1 MAETNS
7 LTSKVYRSG
16 KLRKH
21 EESLPKDCWSWLSK
35 TRLKAIAALA
45 YQTAQASCLPD
56 GERPFLQDGV
66 PYATSDVFLDAL
78 TEELRG
84 LLYFAHGTPLDGPSF
99 GLLSDVELARTACS
113 KAHWRTKP

>member
-35 TRLKAIAALA
+35 TRLKAIAELA
-45 YQTAQASCLPD
+45 YQTAQASCLPGD
-56 GERPFLQDGV
+56 GRPFFEDGV
-66 PYATSDVFLDAL
+66 PYGTSDAFLDTL
-78 TEELRG
+78 TDELRA
-84 LLYFAHGTPLDGPSF
+84 LLCLAHGTPLDGPSF